1 MPTIDRPLRK
11 DAERNR
17 RRILDAAR
25 EVFAEHG
32 LDAGLDQIA
41 RHAGLGVGTVYRR
54 FPDKEG
60 LIDALFEERIAAVA
74 ALAEQAAAHEDPW
87 QGLVL
92 FFERCLA
99 EQAAD
104 RGFKQLLLGGTHG
117 RDRVAEGRARIAP
130 PLRTLVARAQAAG
143 VLRDDVT
150 APDLPM
156 IQLMLAGVMDASR
169 GVDPDLWH
177 RYLELFL
184 DGLRPGRAPLRTAP
198 LGDDEV
204 GAVLAAWRPCR

>member
-1 MPTIDRPLRK
+1 MPTTDRPLRK

-17 RRILDAAR
+17 RRIMDAAR

-60 LIDALFEERIAAVA
+60 LIDALFEERVAAIA
-74 ALAEQAAAHEDPW
+74 ALAEEAAAHDDPW

-117 RDRVAEGRARIAP
+117 LDRVAEGRNRIAP
-130 PLRTLVARAQAAG
+130 PLKTLVERGQAAG
-143 VLRDDVT
+143 ALRAEVT
-150 APDLPM
+150 PSDIAML
-156 IQLMLAGVMDASR
+156 QLMLAGVMDASR
-169 GVDPDLWH
+169 SVDPDLWH

-184 DGLRPGRAPLRTAP
+184 DSLRPGRGSLRTPP
-198 LGDDEV
+198 LSDDSLGV
-204 GAVLAAWRPCR
+204 VLAAWRPCR